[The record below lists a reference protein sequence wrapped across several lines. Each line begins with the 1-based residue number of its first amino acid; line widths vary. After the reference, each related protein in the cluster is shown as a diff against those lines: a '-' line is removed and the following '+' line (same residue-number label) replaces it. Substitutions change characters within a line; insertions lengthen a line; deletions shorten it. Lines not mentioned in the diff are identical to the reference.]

1 MSSKRIE
8 INEKMLVDFSL
19 EIDIKELI
27 IWGNTNQI
35 EKVIENSVNQF
46 KEEIKSDLLHKLEQ
60 ETEFGTAGFDR
71 ITFELNQ
78 KKMSEKYKDKMNKC
92 ITLFD
97 ALTDDERIIVMD
109 GYNSSTGK
117 KDNTPKLKPKE
128 DEKDN

>member
-19 EIDIKELI
+19 EIDIKELM

-46 KEEIKSDLLHKLEQ
+46 KEEIKSDLIHKLEQ
-60 ETEFGTAGFDR
+60 ETEFETLGLDT

-78 KKMSEKYKDKMNKC
+78 N
-92 ITLFD
+92 
-97 ALTDDERIIVMD
+97 
-109 GYNSSTGK
+109 
-117 KDNTPKLKPKE
+117 KE
-128 DEKDN
+128 DE